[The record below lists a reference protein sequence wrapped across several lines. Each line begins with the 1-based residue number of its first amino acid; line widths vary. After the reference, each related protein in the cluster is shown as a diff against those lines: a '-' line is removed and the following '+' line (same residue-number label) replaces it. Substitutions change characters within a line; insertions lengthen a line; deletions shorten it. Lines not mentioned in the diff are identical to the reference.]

1 MVALCCAVTTP
12 VHAAQG
18 PVGAPANTSEA
29 AEARGQALAK
39 EGKYLAAAGA
49 LVEALRGVP
58 NNAESRNRR
67 SQLVIEAVNAYKLA
81 FQGAPSECAPLV
93 AGLTL
98 ADDYLSDLRVTYGA
112 GAMAEEDYGAVS
124 SQRNKLDDLRTK
136 HSCPEPEKQET
147 PQVTPGPPPEAPK
160 GTPTPEGP
168 ASAGG
173 TSTPGTSV
181 DQPGPGSRSRAF
193 GVGLG
198 ISAGLT
204 IGMAIGG
211 GVLYSQLRKQGG
223 WRYDAIRAAAE
234 DNMVPTDEQTDM
246 CKAGADVQAVSEAC
260 GAWNSG
266 YRGFLGMTVLAGVF
280 AVSTAVFTG
289 LLIRERRAQ
298 RSLAQAWQRHQVQ
311 LGAAPRFGGATLTAG
326 FRF

>member
-1 MVALCCAVTTP
+1 MVALCCAVATP
-12 VHAAQG
+12 VQAAQG
-18 PVGAPANTSEA
+18 PAGAPPNASEA

-39 EGKYLAAAGA
+39 EGKYLEAASA
-49 LVEALRGVP
+49 LAEALGGVP
-58 NNAESRNRR
+58 NDAASRNRR

-81 FQGAPSECAPLV
+81 FQGATTECAPLV
-93 AGLTL
+93 AGLSL
-98 ADDYLSDLRVTYGA
+98 ADDYMSDLRVTYGG

-124 SQRNKLDDLRTK
+124 SQRNKLDELRVK
-136 HSCPEPEKQET
+136 HTCPEPEKKGT
-147 PQVTPGPPPEAPK
+147 PPVTEGPPPEAPDAK
-160 GTPTPEGP
+160 PTPEG
-168 ASAGG
+168 SAGG
-173 TSTPGTSV
+173 SSTSSTPV
-181 DQPGPGSRSRAF
+181 DQPPRSRARAF

-211 GVLYSQLRKQGG
+211 GILFTQLRKDGG
-223 WRYDAIRAAAE
+223 SRYEAIRTAAA

-246 CKAGADVQAVSEAC
+246 CKAGADVQAVADAC
-260 GAWNSG
+260 GAWSSG
-266 YRGFLGMTVLAGVF
+266 YRGFLAMTVLAGVF

-289 LLIRERRAQ
+289 LLIRERRSQ